1 MTMVSHPD
9 DVVQLIETAAQA
21 ARMPARMRVCYEAG
35 PTGYELQR
43 LLASLGVAW
52 DVVAPSPVPVASGD
66 RVKTDRR
73 DSRRLVRL
81 CRAGE
86 AVAGP
91 GPHVSRG
98 ALLRSV
104 PTARQGPRGTAVGPA
119 SDCGRCCCD
128 AGSSTEIARPGH
140 SSTASASSGA
150 SRPRITRI
158 VVDFPAPLGPTK
170 PVTWPAGTLKVMP
183 SRALVGPNLLCSPQT
198 SMLCSVNLSSV
209 SVSWNRS
216 ELVVRPG
223 RFQPGRNR

>member
-21 ARMPARMRVCYEAG
+21 ARMPARMGVYEAG

-91 GPHVSRG
+91 
-98 ALLRSV
+98 V
-104 PTARQGPRGTAVGPA
+104 PTSAEERCCDLCRLPSKAPVGPPSGPPATAVA
-119 SDCGRCCCD
+119 VVVTR
-128 AGSSTEIARPGH
+128 GH
-140 SSTASASSGA
+140 L
-150 SRPRITRI
+150 PR
-158 VVDFPAPLGPTK
+158 
-170 PVTWPAGTLKVMP
+170 
-183 SRALVGPNLLCSPQT
+183 
-198 SMLCSVNLSSV
+198 
-209 SVSWNRS
+209 
-216 ELVVRPG
+216 
-223 RFQPGRNR
+223 